1 MKGEME
7 VYLEENRNLKFVY
20 KIKFEKEPKKL
31 SSYGL

>member
-7 VYLEENRNLKFVY
+7 VYFEENRNLIFVY
-20 KIKFEKEPKKL
+20 KIKFEKEPKKQ